1 VHLDDADLAVW
12 HPEVSSVMPVC
23 GYVVLPRPGALEDAA
38 RDLRRIEGCEVFP
51 AENDDLLLLVTESD
65 SVQDDQE
72 LRQRVN
78 GVPGIQALLLTF
90 GEIDPDTPMG
100 DPVREARS

>member
-1 VHLDDADLAVW
+1 
-12 HPEVSSVMPVC
+12 MPVC

-38 RDLRRIEGCEVFP
+38 RDLRDIEGCEVFP
-51 AENDDLLLLVTESD
+51 AENDELLLLVTESD
-65 SVQDDQE
+65 SVQHDQE

-90 GEIDPDTPMG
+90 GEIDPDTSMG